1 MCFCNTQQRTFINMD
16 TCSLRVVSLVGFSLL
31 EVLFFGGIQYGWF
44 ALVFILK
51 QEGVFEN
58 LCVLEDNVSKSNV
71 SSSNV
76 TSDSDGCFLQDE
88 RFNLI
93 FSVGVGIFTVA
104 TFLAG
109 QLYLSFDT
117 KLIRAIHMAM
127 AVAGILCFAFT
138 SPGICTLLHPTTQK
152 RDVTDGNQTTKRNEE
167 NDEPEENEKAKEKVI
182 EDIVNKRELTS
193 GDGDRTSGD
202 MMNMTIG
209 VILCHHL
216 FISHV
221 MWLSVVLLKFYYF
234 LGSANRFMEH
244 ILQDESKVSYFTD
257 VMSFVMLGGLVS
269 SFIAGYTMDAMGK
282 VFKGIMRTVIPLAVT
297 SCLTILLSALAF
309 ISTPTALYVDFV
321 VLTFLR
327 SFVYSIHVQYI
338 RIAFPMKYIS
348 MVYGMAVS
356 ISGILTMIQYGLFA
370 WTEEYVGAM
379 THLQTK

>member
-244 ILQDESKVSYFTD
+244 ILQDESK
-257 VMSFVMLGGLVS
+257 
-269 SFIAGYTMDAMGK
+269 
-282 VFKGIMRTVIPLAVT
+282 GIMRTVIPLAVT

-379 THLQTK
+379 THVNVFLLCASCISLFHPILVFFSYRRSRYTYIIKG